1 MISEGVFAK
10 MMRIFVVPV
19 LLAACAAAQGQGAAT
34 PVPQQQAK
42 PGTAASVQPP
52 ATAAHPEAVGA
63 NEAVITVHGFCP
75 NAAKSGAECTTVISK
90 EQFEKIMA
98 AINQTNAPMPPPA
111 IRNLAERY
119 VQIMAFASQ
128 AEKLGLDKDPK
139 FQELM
144 RIVRI
149 NSLAEVYHRSME
161 EKYRSPS
168 DADVQAYYDKN
179 VARFEQ
185 VKLSRV
191 FIPRVNPKA
200 PTGGLD
206 DFAQRAQKLADSL
219 RERAAKGEDLDKLQQ
234 EAYRTLGLNPP
245 SLNTDVGTR
254 RRGSGTLPPNVEND
268 VFALKSG
275 EVTKVEPEPSG
286 FQFYKLQGRDTLAL
300 AQVKSEI
307 VAAIRKGELDAS
319 TKNVMDPIHTDLNE
333 TYFGPRSAGT
343 PLTIPPPR
351 SPQFHPPAPSPS
363 PAATPASST
372 NKPVEP

>member
-1 MISEGVFAK
+1 MIPEGVFAK

-19 LLAACAAAQGQGAAT
+19 LLAVCAAAQGQVAAA
-34 PVPQQQAK
+34 PAPQQQTK
-42 PGTAASVQPP
+42 PGTPASVQPP
-52 ATAAHPEAVGA
+52 AAAAHPEAVGA

-75 NAAKSGAECTTVISK
+75 DPAKSGAECTTVISK

-98 AINQTNAPMPPPA
+98 AVNQTNAPMPPPA

-128 AEKLGLDKDPK
+128 AEKLGLDKNPK

-149 NSLAEVYHRSME
+149 NSLAEAYHRSME

-179 VARFEQ
+179 ITRFEQ

-200 PTGGLD
+200 PTGGID
-206 DFAQRAQKLADSL
+206 DFAQRAQKLADSM

-275 EVTKVEPEPSG
+275 EVTRVEPEPSG
-286 FQFYKLQGRDTLAL
+286 FQFYKLQGRDTLTL
-300 AQVKSEI
+300 AQAKSEI
-307 VAAIRKGELDAS
+307 VAAIRKGELEAS
-319 TKNVMDPIHTDLNE
+319 TKSVMDPIHTDLNE

-343 PLTIPPPR
+343 PLAIPPPR
-351 SPQFHPPAPSPS
+351 SPQYHPPAPSPS
-363 PAATPASST
+363 PATAPGSST
-372 NKPVEP
+372 TKPVEP